1 VAYHRNPD
9 AAVDLLPDNATPRFI
24 EMAGDRFDAWERW
37 RLPAA
42 VWNDGTDLLH
52 CPANT
57 SPSWRAK
64 PLVVTVHDTIP
75 LDRPRDYTHAHCRQF
90 ERHMRRAVRGAAAIV
105 CPSRYTAQR
114 LVDLF
119 HADRD
124 RLHVIPQA
132 ASTDMR
138 PADRAAIDA
147 TRLAYN
153 LTRPYVLHLG
163 AAAPRKN
170 TARVIDSWARLS
182 PMQRADHTLLI
193 VGLDTVVRAKYQRQV
208 TTLRADDTIDLYG
221 YVPQTHLPALM
232 SGATCLV
239 YPSLAE
245 GFGLPVLD
253 GFATDTPVLTSNLA
267 SLPEVAGDAALLV
280 DPHDTDAIAAGL
292 TEILTSQTLRQ
303 QLVAAGRQR
312 RQAFNWSN
320 AADALAVCFE
330 SVAQSS
336 AYRPRRRAA

>member
-1 VAYHRNPD
+1 
-9 AAVDLLPDNATPRFI
+9 
-24 EMAGDRFDAWERW
+24 
-37 RLPAA
+37 
-42 VWNDGTDLLH
+42 
-52 CPANT
+52 
-57 SPSWRAK
+57 
-64 PLVVTVHDTIP
+64 
-75 LDRPRDYTHAHCRQF
+75 
-90 ERHMRRAVRGAAAIV
+90 
-105 CPSRYTAQR
+105 
-114 LVDLF
+114 
-119 HADRD
+119 
-124 RLHVIPQA
+124 
-132 ASTDMR
+132 
-138 PADRAAIDA
+138 
-147 TRLAYN
+147 
-153 LTRPYVLHLG
+153 
-163 AAAPRKN
+163 
-170 TARVIDSWARLS
+170 
-182 PMQRADHTLLI
+182 MQRADHTLLI